1 MNGTGTTKNENRQKW
16 TLECH
21 WCWQQIKI
29 TFYQSLLRL
38 KLSPVQVNQ
47 CTGQPIPNLLRVR
60 PFSPYITFILLS
72 IKPLYS
78 DDLSFWNKMAKQQ
91 QIRRRRTGSS
101 SQPTDT
107 SSTTEGTNTNDQPTV
122 NTPKSVPEL
131 IDEERKSVSNFFSIC
146 AVVCLFFI
154 HMIQNTPVPPPGRAF
169 GIIIDAGSTGTRAQV
184 FEFRL
189 NPDTGHLGLHAT
201 KMFQNKQ
208 SIASLA
214 HGATGSPQQLL
225 APLLDQVK
233 KTIPG
238 VRRRARTPIAL
249 HATAGLR
256 LLGKDKSENI
266 LRAVRKTL
274 TASEYLFKDEW
285 ASVLDEQHEGTFAW
299 KTVNYLLRED
309 RAKKGLKVDQPLA
322 GALDLGGASMQLV
335 YEDDRDSESVLKETE
350 GKVDGKDSKENIEET
365 VSTVQFLDKEYKLHS
380 RSYLGLGIFDFT
392 KKLYKIFDQEGV
404 LEEGNPCFR
413 KGFTWNE
420 KKLRLGVPG
429 SEESKTVNIVGDGDF
444 KRCVASANIV
454 LGSFSTLLDKRS
466 ALPSGKPFYAFA
478 YFYDRTVKLGL
489 SSKPTKEQLI
499 AKGKELCE
507 SDPDVAVYGDFD
519 EACAEFSYIFA
530 LLKVFTNDFQ
540 DELDV
545 NIHFEQYVGNH
556 MLGWALG
563 AVLEV
568 LTPNIDKQL
577 NLESE
582 SLLIGT

>member
-1 MNGTGTTKNENRQKW
+1 MVYCPKNENEQKW
-16 TLECH
+16 TLDHH
-21 WCWQQIKI
+21 WCIQQIKI
-29 TFYQSLLRL
+29 TFYQSLCGRPASTNQSLHRPNPPVQSSSE
-38 KLSPVQVNQ
+38 LSP
-47 CTGQPIPNLLRVR
+47 T
-60 PFSPYITFILLS
+60 LS
-72 IKPLYS
+72 LSLYQTAIR
-78 DDLSFWNKMAKQQ
+78 SFFLKKMAKQQ

-101 SQPTDT
+101 SQTTAASSSTEVTDT
-107 SSTTEGTNTNDQPTV
+107 NNDTTV
-122 NTPKSVPEL
+122 NNAPKSIPEL
-131 IDEERKSVSNFFSIC
+131 IDEERKSVSNFFSLC

-154 HMIQNTPVPPPGRAF
+154 HMIQNTPLPPPGRAF
-169 GIIIDAGSTGTRAQV
+169 GVVIDAGSTGTRAQV
-184 FEFRL
+184 FEFRR
-189 NPDTGHLGLHAT
+189 NPDTRHLGLHAT

-214 HGATGSPQQLL
+214 HGATGTPQQLL

-256 LLGKDKSENI
+256 LLGKTKSESI
-266 LRAVRKTL
+266 LESVRKTL

-285 ASVLDEQHEGTFAW
+285 ASVLDEQHEGTLAW
-299 KTVNYLLRED
+299 TTVNYLLRERNAQKD
-309 RAKKGLKVDQPLA
+309 LKVEPPIA
-322 GALDLGGASMQLV
+322 GVLELGGASMQVV

-350 GKVDGKDSKENIEET
+350 GKVDGEDKKENIEET
-365 VSTVQFLDKEYKLHS
+365 VSTTQFLDKEYKIHS
-380 RSYLGLGIFDFT
+380 RSYLGLGLFDFT

-413 KGFTWNE
+413 KDASFE
-420 KKLRLGVPG
+420 KKKLRLGVPG
-429 SEESKTVNIVGDGDF
+429 SEESKIVNIVGDGDF
-444 KRCVASANIV
+444 ERCVASANIV

-507 SDPDVAVYGDFD
+507 SGPDVAVHGDFD

-540 DELDV
+540 DELDLD
-545 NIHFEQYVGNH
+545 IHFEQYIGSH

-568 LTPNIDKQL
+568 LTPNLNNQL
-577 NLESE
+577 NLDSE
-582 SLLIGT
+582 SLLLGS